1 MMRTYGLGCDA
12 VSDVVTDVPVLVAFF
27 VMVVVSTRL
36 RNPEVLNL
44 HHYHFEKPKSCKFFS
59 KMYADGNN
67 RVRFSHPSTL
77 MIEAGGSDHLKL
89 WCASVRL
96 HGATSQN

>member
-1 MMRTYGLGCDA
+1 
-12 VSDVVTDVPVLVAFF
+12 
-27 VMVVVSTRL
+27 
-36 RNPEVLNL
+36 
-44 HHYHFEKPKSCKFFS
+44 
-59 KMYADGNN
+59 MYADGNN